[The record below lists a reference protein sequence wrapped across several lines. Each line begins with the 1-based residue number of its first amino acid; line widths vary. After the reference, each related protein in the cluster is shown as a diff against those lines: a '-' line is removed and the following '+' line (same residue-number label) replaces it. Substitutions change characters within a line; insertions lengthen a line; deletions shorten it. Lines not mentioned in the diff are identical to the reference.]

1 MSFLWAFEL
10 GSGSDS
16 LGFCID
22 ALVVGLPFQILLI
35 CLYAATGGAVQGAS
49 IIFEC
54 HNVEQPIYSLDP
66 PPPKHPNFARECR
79 SSLFGFETSRS
90 LVVGR
95 TVREGNATKTVSQ
108 GYSLGNNGQPRN
120 VLHLDWI
127 AQLVL
132 LAYLITM
139 EHRTG
144 ITLGNYIFRMEV
156 VSWKSPGSPGIPLIN
171 AIVRQLGAMAWVGSG
186 NSLGIY
192 EYTAGGQFR
201 SITRESM
208 ASDGFALIMASVVVV
223 LWYLCNLHPD
233 CY

>member
-1 MSFLWAFEL
+1 MADVFSL
-10 GSGSDS
+10 GFRAGFWQRF

-90 LVVGR
+90 LIVGR

-108 GYSLGNNGQPRN
+108 IYYLGNDGQPRN
-120 VLHLDWI
+120 VLHLDWL
-127 AQLVL
+127 AHLVL
-132 LAYLITM
+132 LTYLITM

-171 AIVRQLGAMAWVGSG
+171 AIVRQVAQWLGLVPVIVF
-186 NSLGIY
+186 GIY

-208 ASDGFALIMASVVVV
+208 ASDRLRI
-223 LWYLCNLHPD
+223 N
-233 CY
+233 